1 MQEKIKWYAIL
12 LVGIFIFALGTIL
25 SMISGVGA
33 SPLGAM
39 YRSLSDAFKLEA
51 SVISYAYTV
60 ILIFAGW
67 LFARTTKMALLSW
80 LLSWIYSFLI
90 GIIQFEIRSIGFTID
105 NEILKYVVMAA
116 ALLCLT
122 SGIGLIV
129 LSPSMK
135 TFGSYAAE
143 SMHSKIKKVSKGS
156 WIQIYDF
163 VYIAVAIALMML
175 VLGKGWQLEI
185 VGVGTILIVLTQ
197 GPGINFFLNFY
208 KKFKFFQHK
217 Q

>member
-25 SMISGVGA
+25 SMISGVGS

-39 YRSLSDAFKLEA
+39 YKALSGTFGVDA
-51 SVISYAYTV
+51 SIISYGYTV
-60 ILIFAGW
+60 VLIFAGW

-80 LLSWIYSFLI
+80 LLSWIYSFAI
-90 GIIQFEIRSIGFTID
+90 GFIQDEIKAIGFTVD
-105 NEILKYVVMAA
+105 NEVLKYIVLAA

-122 SGIGLIV
+122 GGIGLIV

-143 SMHSKIKKVSKGS
+143 SMHSKVKKVSKGS

-163 VYIAVAIALMML
+163 FYIIVAISLMML
-175 VLGKGWQLEI
+175 ILGNGWDITI
-185 VGVGTILIVLTQ
+185 VGVGTIVIVLTQ